1 MLIADFDILAIFL
14 SSTLGPCIIDLRRPV
29 KKINIMQVLQID
41 QTFEV
46 GGIVGARLREVRQVL
61 VVGGQ
66 HGVGTVL
73 AAAPALAL
81 VISKAVAELVLVPD
95 V

>member
-1 MLIADFDILAIFL
+1 MQSFFLQHLVPASSISEDLLRKSILCK
-14 SSTLGPCIIDLRRPV
+14 SY
-29 KKINIMQVLQID
+29 KQID

-81 VISKAVAELVLVPD
+81 VISKAIAELVLVPD